1 MKLQRNNKF
10 IVMYH
15 FFYIKLIT
23 RLAII
28 HYHKFCYDVLLL
40 LITRIILLTTQS
52 DLQLLSKQLKLISW
66 NKKCSRSG
74 HGGFTKPISYCT
86 NSIRIMY
93 SITENYCRYIH
104 RCYQTYNYSHVTF
117 FVHQLI
123 LYVMYK

>member
-1 MKLQRNNKF
+1 MKRQRNNKF

-28 HYHKFCYDVLLL
+28 HHHKFCYDVLLL

-66 NKKCSRSG
+66 NKKWSRFC

-86 NSIRIMY
+86 NSICIMY
-93 SITENYCRYIH
+93 SITEIYCRYIH
-104 RCYQTYNYSHVTF
+104 RCYQTYNYSQVTF